1 MEVVTK
7 GVMYR
12 TRKRWK
18 EIMSERL
25 VIVKETVI
33 RDDHSGKVIREL
45 EEAGLISR
53 HYDTSCLAVDVWY
66 IFDRRP
72 VYAHKRFEQINSVRD
87 PFNRLFFGITIQA
100 IYDVKCHRPC
110 DANSWIIDIPPGN
123 DRCSPSVHICEAHAK
138 KFIYETADYLESV
151 LDLPAGT
158 IVEIVD
164 RKNGSLRSHSS
175 EILNCNDQES

>member
-1 MEVVTK
+1 VMEVVTK

-123 DRCSPSVHICEAHAK
+123 DSSTH
-138 KFIYETADYLESV
+138 
-151 LDLPAGT
+151 
-158 IVEIVD
+158 
-164 RKNGSLRSHSS
+164 LRSTCKEVYIRNSRLFRIS
-175 EILNCNDQES
+175 FRFTSGDNRRNSRQKKWLLAKPFFRNTQL